1 MINALRVI
9 AKLLLRSDVS
19 VLERTSIPI
28 SNNFAS
34 KVDFIIK
41 TPSGILVMD
50 VKTTAMLDSVE
61 SLLSLPGLRIDLLSG
76 ASLEQKV
83 VNKVCFRSLMV
94 FGLVNTNYSSEG
106 QPSYGFAPCSL
117 ACPFLS
123 REVDL
128 HAIPSR

>member
-1 MINALRVI
+1 MNLLRDGMINALRVI

-19 VLERTSIPI
+19 VLERTSNPI

-41 TPSGILVMD
+41 TPSGILVID

-61 SLLSLPGLRIDLLSG
+61 SLLSLAGFRIDLLSG

-83 VNKVCFRSLMV
+83 INKVCFHS
-94 FGLVNTNYSSEG
+94 FYACWTN
-106 QPSYGFAPCSL
+106 
-117 ACPFLS
+117 
-123 REVDL
+123 
-128 HAIPSR
+128 